1 MAKIAKNDPLPGKTR
16 PNTTINGAAA
26 KLNTGISQAHS
37 ILKRPH
43 RRNPPNPRLS
53 KGGALFSLHTFVR
66 RTIIPKVKSSVF
78 SARKD
83 SAI

>member
-37 ILKRPH
+37 IL
-43 RRNPPNPRLS
+43 
-53 KGGALFSLHTFVR
+53 
-66 RTIIPKVKSSVF
+66 
-78 SARKD
+78 SAPIRKLTAD
-83 SAI
+83 SYADNAIAG